1 MTQQQYQRIDPFVL
15 MAAVENDLQLFRNL
29 SATFLDIA
37 PPALL
42 RLLQAMDAGNCER
55 ITYESHSLRGT
66 VALVGAHE
74 MVTLLRNIETMSRQ
88 AAIDQIKTLQDEL
101 RTAFDEIEAEVRDS
115 ALHFVPGMDRRHAL
129 PADVSSPSGKSPA

>member
-66 VALVGAHE
+66 VALVGAQNGD
-74 MVTLLRNIETMSRQ
+74 L
-88 AAIDQIKTLQDEL
+88 AAQY
-101 RTAFDEIEAEVRDS
+101 RDHV
-115 ALHFVPGMDRRHAL
+115 APG
-129 PADVSSPSGKSPA
+129 SN